1 MLRVR
6 QEGGGDRRICAHG
19 QLALLIHGAPGAP
32 SEAHTTTSDVTGE
45 CAAPLP
51 SPGSLKTKR
60 EELWLYGSTVQLEV
74 RDEGRHGLLSA
85 WARRMCTN
93 NNKRET
99 GEGGARHR

>member
-51 SPGSLKTKR
+51 SEQRVGSIQPSRNHAGRASDRSACAPSPLPRQLHLKTKA
-60 EELWLYGSTVQLEV
+60 GS
-74 RDEGRHGLLSA
+74 DDHA
-85 WARRMCTN
+85 
-93 NNKRET
+93 
-99 GEGGARHR
+99 